1 MRPFL
6 VLLVLLI
13 LCSCATTPA
22 PAPSAPPGTPAPPP
36 ATPQETVTGTV
47 YVTASALNVRNEP
60 SMEAEVIASAKQG
73 TALGV
78 VRSDASWT
86 RVRLA
91 DGTVGWVSS
100 RYVAD
105 ERVAA
110 SRREQTKRGG
120 CPPDSDYAFL
130 EAPTPGF
137 SEFGA
142 HGLVVVEA
150 TVNARGIVTGTK
162 LISNGT
168 GDPAL
173 AEIAEREIRSSKFSP
188 PIQDCQPRA
197 FFFTYRRT
205 F

>member
-1 MRPFL
+1 MRPSL
-6 VLLVLLI
+6 VLLSLL
-13 LCSCATTPA
+13 LVCACATA
-22 PAPSAPPGTPAPPP
+22 PAPPP
-36 ATPQETVTGTV
+36 APPATPPPPAAVEERVTGTV
-47 YVTASALNVRNEP
+47 YVTASALNVRSEP
-60 SMEAEVIASAKQG
+60 STEAEVIASAKQG
-73 TALGV
+73 TPLGV
-78 VRSDASWT
+78 VRSDEGWT

-105 ERVAA
+105 EKVAA
-110 SRREQTKRGG
+110 TRREKTKRGG
-120 CPPDSDYAFL
+120 CQPDSDYAFL

-150 TVNARGIVTGTK
+150 TVNARGIVTATK

-173 AEIAEREIRSSKFSP
+173 AAIAEREIRNSKFSP

>member
-1 MRPFL
+1 MRRVLPLLFL
-6 VLLVLLI
+6 VV
-13 LCSCATTPA
+13 LCSCA
-22 PAPSAPPGTPAPPP
+22 APPP
-36 ATPQETVTGTV
+36 PPVTAPATPPPPRVVDEPAIGTV
-47 YVTASALNVRNEP
+47 YVTASALNVRSEP
-60 SMEAEVIASAKQG
+60 SMEGEVIASARQG
-73 TALGV
+73 SALSV
-78 VRSDASWT
+78 LRSDENWV
-86 RVRLA
+86 RVRLD
-91 DGTVGWVSS
+91 DGKIGWVSS

-105 ERVAA
+105 ERVATA
-110 SRREQTKRGG
+110 RREKAKRGG

-137 SEFGA
+137 SELGA
-142 HGLVVVEA
+142 HGLVVIEA

-173 AEIAEREIRSSKFSP
+173 AEVAEREIKASKFSP

>member
-6 VLLVLLI
+6 VLVSLLLV
-13 LCSCATTPA
+13 CACATA
-22 PAPSAPPGTPAPPP
+22 PAPPP
-36 ATPQETVTGTV
+36 TTPPATPPPPPATAQEPVTGTV
-47 YVTASALNVRNEP
+47 YVTASALNVRSEP
-60 SMEAEVIASAKQG
+60 SMEGEVIASAKQG

-78 VRSDASWT
+78 VRSDESWT

-100 RYVAD
+100 RYIAD
-105 ERVAA
+105 EKVAA
-110 SRREQTKRGG
+110 SRREKTKRGG
-120 CPPDSDYAFL
+120 CPADSDYAFL

-150 TVNARGIVTGTK
+150 TVNARGIVTATK

-173 AEIAEREIRSSKFSP
+173 AAIAEREIRSSKFSP

>member
-6 VLLVLLI
+6 VLLSLLI
-13 LCSCATTPA
+13 LCSCAA
-22 PAPSAPPGTPAPPP
+22 PAPPP
-36 ATPQETVTGTV
+36 ATAPAPPPPAAPQEAVTGTV
-47 YVTASALNVRNEP
+47 YVTASALNVRSEP
-60 SMEAEVIASAKQG
+60 SMEAEVVASAKQG

-78 VRSDASWT
+78 VRSDESWT
-86 RVRLA
+86 RVRLG
-91 DGTVGWVSS
+91 DGTFGWVAS

-173 AEIAEREIRSSKFSP
+173 AAIAEREIKNSKFSS

>member
-13 LCSCATTPA
+13 LCSCAAPTP
-22 PAPSAPPGTPAPPP
+22 PPTAAP
-36 ATPQETVTGTV
+36 ATPPPPPTASAEEMVTGTV
-47 YVTASALNVRNEP
+47 YVTASALNVRREP
-60 SMEAEVIASAKQG
+60 STEAEVIASAKQG
-73 TALGV
+73 TALSV
-78 VRSDASWT
+78 VRSDDNWT

-100 RYVAD
+100 RYVAN
-105 ERVAA
+105 EKVAA
-110 SRREQTKRGG
+110 ARRERATRGG

-137 SEFGA
+137 SERGP

-150 TVNARGIVTGTK
+150 TVNVRGVVTSTK
-162 LISNGT
+162 VISNGT

-173 AEIAEREIRSSKFSP
+173 AAIAEREIKNSKFAP
-188 PIQDCQPRA
+188 PIQDCQPRP